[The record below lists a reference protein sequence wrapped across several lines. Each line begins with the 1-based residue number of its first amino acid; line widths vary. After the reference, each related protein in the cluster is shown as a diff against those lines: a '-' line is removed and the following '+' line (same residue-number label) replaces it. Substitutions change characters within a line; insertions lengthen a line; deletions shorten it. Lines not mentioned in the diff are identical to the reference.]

1 MQNNHFLTALP
12 VEPHTVCGT
21 PPPEW
26 VQIEFSALP
35 SSRNIELTSR
45 LQDTYILPLLFIF
58 VKRYTLELYN
68 DYSYLA
74 LYKFF
79 DLHSCLNVDI

>member
-21 PPPEW
+21 PPPES
-26 VQIEFSALP
+26 VQIEFSTLP
-35 SSRNIELTSR
+35 SFRNIELTSR

-58 VKRYTLELYN
+58 IKQ
-68 DYSYLA
+68 YLQASICLLLCLDNSFVCSFSGA
-74 LYKFF
+74 LMK
-79 DLHSCLNVDI
+79 